1 MDQTAGEKGLCLWYD
16 RPAEVWEEALPI
28 GNGRLGAM
36 VYGRVPAE
44 HLQLN
49 EDSLWYGGPVDRI
62 NPDARRYLPEIRRLI
77 LAGEIKKAE
86 QLAI

>member
-1 MDQTAGEKGLCLWYD
+1 MDQTAGEKVVFMLRQASGGVGGSLTHWQ
-16 RPAEVWEEALPI
+16 RPP
-28 GNGRLGAM
+28 GAM

-77 LAGEIKKAE
+77 LAGEIKKRNNWRF
-86 QLAI
+86 